1 MSKEFGHILFAIK
14 VLEILPDKKLSR
26 LLNQHKKLYL
36 WGSILP
42 DSTYYFKDIIPVPE
56 PFKLSETIHGD
67 HGENLYTFISC
78 LGNNER
84 KPGEDNE
91 LLWPVIA
98 GIITHYALDTAIH
111 PIIRKWEMTSDE
123 PDTLHRLI
131 ESWLD
136 KKIFDNFGIVPD
148 YKFLKNLSHMPDNF
162 VLNNVTACISNL
174 FKKKKGN
181 LSIKQYLYISS
192 ILQKSCLYIFSSPLL
207 KFMVASQNKNKK
219 DLSKYQALFIPS
231 KQNKLPAHIENIDW
245 THLKTTW
252 INEIEHAAEKIEKSW
267 EIFYH

>member
-14 VLEILPDKKLSR
+14 VLEILPDRRLSR
-26 LLNQHKKLYL
+26 LLKQHKKLYL

-42 DSTYYFKDIIPVPE
+42 DSTYYFRDIIPVPE

-78 LGNNER
+78 LGDNEGR
-84 KPGEDNE
+84 PGKDNE

-123 PDTLHRLI
+123 PDALHRLI

-136 KKIFDNFGIVPD
+136 KKIFDDFGIAPD
-148 YKFLKNLSHMPDNF
+148 HKFLKNLRHMPDNF
-162 VLNNVTACISNL
+162 ILNNVSARISNL
-174 FKKKKGN
+174 LKKNKGV
-181 LSIKQYLYISS
+181 LTIKQYLYISN

-207 KFMVASQNKNKK
+207 KFMVANQNKNQKN
-219 DLSKYQALFIPS
+219 LSNYQALFMPS
-231 KQNKLPAHIENIDW
+231 KHNKPPTHLENIDW
-245 THLKTTW
+245 PYLKTTW
-252 INEIEHAAEKIEKSW
+252 INEIELAAEKIEKSW
-267 EIFYH
+267 EIFHG